1 MRFPGKAFF
10 GGGQPDVQPLPALPP
25 IPEPAVIPDPD
36 DKQAKIAA
44 RRRASLQRQRSGR
57 LSTINTEP
65 QGTVLG

>member
-1 MRFPGKAFF
+1 MKLPGGSLFGGKA
-10 GGGQPDVQPLPALPP
+10 PAVQPLPALPP
-25 IPEPAVIPDPD
+25 IPEPAVIPDAD

-44 RRRASLQRQRSGR
+44 RRKASERRLRSGR